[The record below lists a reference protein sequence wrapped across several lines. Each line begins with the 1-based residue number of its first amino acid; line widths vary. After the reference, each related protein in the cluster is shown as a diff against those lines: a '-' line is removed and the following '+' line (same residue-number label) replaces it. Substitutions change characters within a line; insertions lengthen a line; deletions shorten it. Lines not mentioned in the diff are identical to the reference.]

1 MLLYKKNQQS
11 FNDRVAFRSYV
22 YGQDFPEADFY
33 KTAEY
38 KELKRSYQS
47 QRIMIFS
54 EGLVFISLLAF
65 GLYRVRNSFYKE
77 LALANQQR
85 NFLLSIT
92 HELKSPLA
100 SIKLTLQTI
109 FSRDLNKEQ
118 TMKLVNNSLFDVDRL
133 EGLVDNILFAARIE
147 NDNYGFSREPINL
160 SQLVE
165 DLAEKF
171 SLGAVQVQS
180 QAESSIWW
188 EGDRTG
194 ISSVLVNLIEN
205 GIKYSQGA
213 PKIELNLIRNS
224 EYLKI
229 MVKDWGIGIPDSE
242 KVKIFEKFY
251 RIGNEDTRSTKGT
264 GLGLYIVK
272 RVIEL
277 HDGKIEVSDNQP
289 HGTCFTIILP
299 ANINEYE
306 LDEELRA

>member
-1 MLLYKKNQQS
+1 MHKKNQQS
-11 FNDRVAFRSYV
+11 FEDRLQFRSVV
-22 YGQDFPEADFY
+22 YEEKFPGSDFNE
-33 KTAEY
+33 TAEFN
-38 KELKRSYQS
+38 ELKKSYQR
-47 QRIMIFS
+47 QRIMIYS

-109 FSRDLNKEQ
+109 FSRDLSKEQ
-118 TMKLVNNSLFDVDRL
+118 TLKLVNNSMFDVDRL

-147 NDNYGFSREPINL
+147 NDNYGFSTEAINL
-160 SQLVE
+160 SQLIK

-171 SLGAVQVQS
+171 SIGQVKVES
-180 QAESSIWW
+180 QTEPDIWW
-188 EGDRTG
+188 RGDRTG

-205 GIKYSQGA
+205 GIKYSPGQADIALQLKRKG
-213 PKIELNLIRNS
+213 
-224 EYLKI
+224 EYLLI
-229 MVKDWGIGIPDSE
+229 DVKDRGIGVPDGE
-242 KVKIFEKFY
+242 KLKIFEKFY

-277 HDGKIEVSDNQP
+277 HDGKIEVSDNHP
-289 HGTCFTIILP
+289 HGTCFTITLP
-299 ANINEYE
+299 SNINAYE